1 MRVAPAGWYRYDLV
15 WHKTTPT
22 GFLNAKKAP
31 LRNHELILIFSPM
44 PLGKHTYNP
53 QKTYGHVRK
62 VSKASS
68 KVGCKETELYGK
80 AGLTTYDST
89 ERYPLSVMT
98 FKTDRQK
105 SAIHPNQKP
114 VELLRYLIRTYTN
127 PGKLKLYVFEA
138 IKNYAP
144 DDILIIS
151 NQGGIEKGFVDKEM
165 FEYKFDYI
173 SNALEDYTDISVS
186 AYYCE
191 SNNKRNVNRKPNI
204 GMIKE
209 YMDFI
214 EYMNN
219 DEDEEEKIVYD
230 TILMIG
236 DASGKEGQF
245 SDSDKKTA
253 ENFGC
258 EYMDVDDF
266 VYKYKG

>member
-1 MRVAPAGWYRYDLV
+1 MAREVPEGESKIIKINNYGNYILFKFLIMKKCKLLITDLDG
-15 WHKTTPT
+15 T
-22 GFLNAKKAP
+22 
-31 LRNHELILIFSPM
+31 LIE
-44 PLGKHTYNP
+44 T
-53 QKTYGHVRK
+53 
-62 VSKASS
+62 VS
-68 KVGCKETELYGK
+68 GN
-80 AGLTTYDST
+80 
-89 ERYPLSVMT
+89 T
-98 FKTDRQK
+98 FPKGIWDMK
-105 SAIHPNQKP
+105 I
-114 VELLRYLIRTYTN
+114 
-127 PGKLKLYVFEA
+127 KLDVFEA

-151 NQGGIEKGFVDKEM
+151 NQGGIEKGFVDREM

-186 AYYCE
+186 AYYCD
-191 SNNKRNVNRKPNI
+191 SNNKRNANRKPNI

-266 VYKYKG
+266 VDKYKG